1 MTFRE
6 DLQTIPSSSNPNP
19 NIAPPHL
26 MFAALDAG
34 GARPTLP
41 IINARGTWTYI
52 SASLE
57 LPEVRQAKQEAAQ

>member
-41 IINARGTWTYI
+41 IINARGSILNVCGVKGSTNCQ
-52 SASLE
+52 LG
-57 LPEVRQAKQEAAQ
+57 R